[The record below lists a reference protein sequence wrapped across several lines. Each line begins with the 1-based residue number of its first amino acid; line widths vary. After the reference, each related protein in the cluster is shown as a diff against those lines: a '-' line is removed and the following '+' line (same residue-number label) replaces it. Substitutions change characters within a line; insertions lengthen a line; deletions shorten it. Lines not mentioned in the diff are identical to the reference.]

1 MDIVIFLFIKVKKNI
16 RTIQIASAK
25 MVEKLLYLI
34 KFIQKINTL
43 GTNDLYKLKI
53 MRTIYH
59 STNLLLLY
67 NDNYQM
73 NRLFDQLPSFN
84 DSDKN
89 LLLFFLFSLKN

>member
-34 KFIQKINTL
+34 KFIQKINSL

-53 MRTIYH
+53 MRKIYH

-67 NDNYQM
+67 NDNYQ
-73 NRLFDQLPSFN
+73 
-84 DSDKN
+84 
-89 LLLFFLFSLKN
+89 